1 MIFGGFKYDPKMA
14 EVTARHDAACCLMHN
29 RKEAVYGDF
38 LQDVI
43 SDMKECLALAD
54 DAGVAQGKI
63 LLDPGVGFA
72 KSLEQNLQITKH
84 VDLLKALGC
93 PVLLG
98 TSRKSMIGLSLDL
111 PVDQRVEGTLA
122 TTVVGVMKGC
132 GFVRVHDIR
141 ENKRVIQMTEA
152 ILKSDNLDR

>member
-1 MIFGGFKYDPKMA
+1 
-14 EVTARHDAACCLMHN
+14 
-29 RKEAVYGDF
+29 
-38 LQDVI
+38 
-43 SDMKECLALAD
+43 MKECLALAD
-54 DAGVAQGKI
+54 DAGVAPGKI

-84 VDLLKALGC
+84 VDLLKTLGC

-152 ILKSDNLDR
+152 ILKSDNVDR